1 MTLKV
6 SWYLAMM
13 RRMFQEV
20 LAMSSPSG
28 CKTSLAMSIKSMPT
42 HSQIATEVT
51 VYRSY
56 YWYIAMFGILL
67 AQPIDKQ
74 HSVQPETIVS
84 FWET

>member
-1 MTLKV
+1 MMLKV

-42 HSQIATEVT
+42 HSQNPTELT

-56 YWYIAMFGILL
+56 YCYIWYIVGTAY
-67 AQPIDKQ
+67 
-74 HSVQPETIVS
+74 
-84 FWET
+84 